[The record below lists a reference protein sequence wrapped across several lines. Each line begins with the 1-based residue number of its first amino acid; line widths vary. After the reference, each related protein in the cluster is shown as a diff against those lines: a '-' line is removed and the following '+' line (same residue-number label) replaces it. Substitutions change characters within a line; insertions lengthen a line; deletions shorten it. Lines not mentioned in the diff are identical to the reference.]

1 MKDSSEWPIR
11 MAHRNSPSEL
21 RKTKNQNQNKEQKL
35 RTKIKKKSKVLK
47 FPCSKISEIYMFQNF
62 HVPNKTMNQNQE
74 PNERFIRMAHQNSP
88 SELSNTKNQNQ
99 NQEQNHE
106 PKPRTK

>member
-1 MKDSSEWPIR
+1 
-11 MAHRNSPSEL
+11 
-21 RKTKNQNQNKEQKL
+21 
-35 RTKIKKKSKVLK
+35 
-47 FPCSKISEIYMFQNF
+47 MFQNF

-88 SELSNTKNQNQ
+88 SELSKTKNQKQ
-99 NQEQNHE
+99 NQGQNHE